1 MTTNSAKTF
10 KPSKVTLTSV
20 SGEEFVITDL
30 IGIFS
35 YFEDIFTPFVS
46 ANMSVIDSGMNLI
59 GTLPIQGGEKVNVT
73 FTNIQKEEV
82 TYELLVWKVFNRQF
96 DRKVQVYNLALL
108 SPEAIANETARA
120 TDKLKGKTE
129 AIVQYLL
136 QNELKTKKQLFAESS
151 KFSENMFPNGRK
163 CHAIIQKLMVR
174 CVPKTSKFESGG
186 SPAAATQGSQNL
198 GENAQK
204 SKGTAGYL
212 FFENKDGFFFQ
223 SIDKLCSD
231 GTDSFDGKPP
241 VATYES
247 RPAVNNNAEQN
258 FYTIEEYK
266 FTDEIDIIDKLNNG
280 VFSTHMC
287 FFDLSAQKYEEYQYD
302 MRETFKNMS
311 HLGSQTKLPQAQ
323 AESAAKPSRIMSIL
337 LDHES
342 WYSDEKV
349 ARLEE
354 DGDAEFPDYAKY
366 WVTQSIGRRYLME
379 NQKIEIS
386 VPGNSELKAGDKI
399 VILIPNMSAEAL
411 RVEQQYDEENSGTYL
426 ISQLSHNYICKKENG
441 SPEFITRMALIRDTY
456 GIKEYESNVK

>member
-1 MTTNSAKTF
+1 MNTKSAKTF
-10 KPSKVTLTSV
+10 TPNKVTLTSV
-20 SGEEFVITDL
+20 DGREFLITDL
-30 IGIFS
+30 VGIFS
-35 YFEDIFTPFVS
+35 YFEDIFTPFIS
-46 ANMSVIDSGMNLI
+46 ANISIIDSGMNLI
-59 GTLPIQGGEKVNVT
+59 GTLPIQGGEKVSVT
-73 FTNIQKEEV
+73 FTNIKDEEV
-82 TYELLVWKVFNRQF
+82 TYDLKIWKVFNRQF
-96 DRKVQVYNLALL
+96 DRKVQLYNLALL
-108 SPEAIANETARA
+108 SPEAIENETARA

-129 AIVQYLL
+129 AIVQTLL

-163 CHAIIQKLMVR
+163 CHAIIQKLMVK
-174 CVPKTSKFESGG
+174 CVPKASKFEVGDKSV
-186 SPAAATQGSQNL
+186 AATQGSQNL
-198 GENAQK
+198 GPNPQK
-204 SKGTAGYL
+204 AKGTAGYL

-231 GTDSFDGKPP
+231 GSDSFNGTEP

-247 RPAVNNNAEQN
+247 RPATNNTIEQN

-266 FTDEIDIIDKLNNG
+266 FTDEIDVIDKLNNG

-302 MRETFKNMS
+302 MRETFNNMS
-311 HLGSQTKLPQAQ
+311 HLGSQTKLPKSQAD
-323 AESAAKPSRIMSIL
+323 SAAKPSRIMSLL
-337 LDHES
+337 LDSES
-342 WYSDEKV
+342 WYSEKNV

-386 VPGNSELKAGDKI
+386 VPGNSDLRAGDKI

-426 ISQLSHNYICKKENG
+426 IAQLSHNYICKKENG

-456 GIKEYESNVK
+456 GIKDYESNVK

>member
-1 MTTNSAKTF
+1 MNTNSAKTF

-20 SGEEFVITDL
+20 SGEEFIITDL

-73 FTNIQKEEV
+73 FINIQQEEV

-186 SPAAATQGSQNL
+186 SPAATTQGSQNL

-231 GTDSFDGKPP
+231 GTDSFDGK
-241 VATYES
+241 TTC
-247 RPAVNNNAEQN
+247 RN
-258 FYTIEEYK
+258 I
-266 FTDEIDIIDKLNNG
+266 
-280 VFSTHMC
+280 
-287 FFDLSAQKYEEYQYD
+287 
-302 MRETFKNMS
+302 
-311 HLGSQTKLPQAQ
+311 
-323 AESAAKPSRIMSIL
+323 
-337 LDHES
+337 
-342 WYSDEKV
+342 
-349 ARLEE
+349 
-354 DGDAEFPDYAKY
+354 
-366 WVTQSIGRRYLME
+366 
-379 NQKIEIS
+379 
-386 VPGNSELKAGDKI
+386 
-399 VILIPNMSAEAL
+399 
-411 RVEQQYDEENSGTYL
+411 
-426 ISQLSHNYICKKENG
+426 
-441 SPEFITRMALIRDTY
+441 
-456 GIKEYESNVK
+456 